1 MMTADAQR
9 QRVVTV
15 AIRDFY
21 FEPSQLVIEPGTAV
35 QWVNESTTR
44 HTVFATSPAGAFR
57 SGTLHPGESFTHTF
71 PQRFP
76 KASPDSRTKPGR
88 YEYLCEI
95 HPGMKASVTFSESGG
110 KAPTQEKVPTQGRE
124 VPAVQQPPTVPRTGG
139 LDPLNLIGLLV
150 VMPALGALGWES
162 PESGLSTGTSAGAS
176 AGDENALSSTALD
189 MVASKRYI
197 FRSFLGNK
205 APGVSGDHQVFVGSH
220 HAHGHRAAVAGDD
233 GRMRRVPACDEPD
246 AEELQSLA
254 DAQRTGAA
262 LAPIPTREDQGVQPT
277 QNRCQRPE
285 ELLGLVAEEGNRLGR
300 MRLVFL
306 APQ

>member
-1 MMTADAQR
+1 MASINKRTAKRLAYLTALLVLTVLALLIGMMTADAQR
-9 QRVVTV
+9 QRMVTV

-76 KASPDSRTKPGR
+76 KASPDSRTKPGT

-124 VPAVQQPPTVPRTGG
+124 VLPSNNLLRFLEMGKFLPR
-139 LDPLNLIGLLV
+139 
-150 VMPALGALGWES
+150 
-162 PESGLSTGTSAGAS
+162 SA
-176 AGDENALSSTALD
+176 
-189 MVASKRYI
+189 
-197 FRSFLGNK
+197 K
-205 APGVSGDHQVFVGSH
+205 APPFNNL
-220 HAHGHRAAVAGDD
+220 
-233 GRMRRVPACDEPD
+233 PLLLEPVV
-246 AEELQSLA
+246 LTHL
-254 DAQRTGAA
+254 T
-262 LAPIPTREDQGVQPT
+262 
-277 QNRCQRPE
+277 
-285 ELLGLVAEEGNRLGR
+285 
-300 MRLVFL
+300 
-306 APQ
+306 

>member
-1 MMTADAQR
+1 MASINKRNAKRLAYLTALLVLTVLALSIGMMTADAQR
-9 QRVVTV
+9 HRVVTV

-76 KASPDSRTKPGR
+76 KASPDSRTKPGT

-124 VPAVQQPPTVPRTGG
+124 DTSIQQPPAIPRDGEVSTQEREGTAVQQPPTAPRTGG

-150 VMPALGALGWES
+150 VMAALGILGWVIRRR
-162 PESGLSTGTSAGAS
+162 
-176 AGDENALSSTALD
+176 SS
-189 MVASKRYI
+189 
-197 FRSFLGNK
+197 
-205 APGVSGDHQVFVGSH
+205 
-220 HAHGHRAAVAGDD
+220 
-233 GRMRRVPACDEPD
+233 
-246 AEELQSLA
+246 
-254 DAQRTGAA
+254 
-262 LAPIPTREDQGVQPT
+262 
-277 QNRCQRPE
+277 
-285 ELLGLVAEEGNRLGR
+285 
-300 MRLVFL
+300 
-306 APQ
+306 